1 MSLDAAAVLRDTR
14 PNETGAIMSGYFRQ
28 FRHGDGE
35 ARRKLDERLARK
47 EIGDAAYDEAASFS
61 DNRAFSKFGVVFI
74 LVLGAAILAVTWLD
88 A

>member
-1 MSLDAAAVLRDTR
+1 
-14 PNETGAIMSGYFRQ
+14 MSGYFRQ

-61 DNRAFSKFGVVFI
+61 DDRVFRKFGVVFI
-74 LVLGAAILAVTWLD
+74 VLFAAAILAVTWLG